1 MTETWSKDTH
11 LCSICDALIEITRK
25 DEFRNI
31 WHCGGECILLSVED
45 ATIKENPTERKN
57 MLDNLENAIDS
68 GYSNYNPS
76 ALVTYKKIAGTFAAP
91 EAPEYVTEKVTDIE
105 WALDRARRDSASVEK
120 HFQQLRELEELLKEL
135 HDPNYTKEEAL
146 EQIAQLF
153 GLELTKS
160 ISFSGMISFSGTVEV
175 PFSESEDFDLFYH
188 LQDNL
193 TLDTNDGSIE
203 IDTYEVDRADEE

>member
-1 MTETWSKDTH
+1 MRETWSKDTH
-11 LCSICDALIEITRK
+11 LCTICDALIEITRK

-31 WHCGGECILLSVED
+31 WHCGGECNLLSVED

-57 MLDNLENAIDS
+57 MLDNLENAIS
-68 GYSNYNPS
+68 VPNEYNSNL
-76 ALVTYKKIAGTFAAP
+76 LVTYKKIAGTFAAP

-105 WALDRARRDSASVEK
+105 WALDRARRDSASLEK
-120 HFQQLRELEELLKEL
+120 NFQLLRELEELLKEL

-153 GLELTKS
+153 GFELTKS

-175 PFSESEDFDLFYH
+175 PFSEAEDFDLFYH

-193 TLDTNDGSIE
+193 TLDSNDGSIE